1 MNARGGGKQQSKK
14 EKNYLYITD
23 KNGIFGTIIVIYS
36 TLPELSVQINFF
48 HRIPSIFGTKNI
60 NGSDPN
66 RKQPITK
73 V

>member
-14 EKNYLYITD
+14 EKNYLYKTD

-48 HRIPSIFGTKNI
+48 HRIPSIFRHK
-60 NGSDPN
+60 
-66 RKQPITK
+66 KH
-73 V
+73 